1 MRNPFI
7 ATLLF
12 LLIVPI
18 AHEARA
24 YDVKAVGSFHI
35 GGEQVVLSGLP
46 DRELRF
52 TANSPP
58 MRVNPNGE
66 FEVGQ
71 MYVQYVRLA
80 SPKSR
85 YPLLMW
91 HGGGLTGVTWETKPD
106 GGEGWQDWFLKA
118 GYDVYVSDAVERG
131 RASWARYPEIYSVEP
146 FFRPKS
152 EAWELFRMGPPGS
165 YSPDPAKREPYPGV
179 AFPINSFEQFAK
191 QIVPRWT
198 TNDERAQKAYD
209 ALVQRVCPCV
219 IMAHSTGG
227 PFAFAAA
234 LHAPD
239 KIKAIVA
246 IEPAGAPLPNVDVSA
261 FKNIPV
267 LMVWGDNLKS
277 YPLWTKLV
285 PLLSQFR
292 DRLAAAGSNIEWIDL
307 PARGMTGNSHMIMMD
322 RNSDQVAA
330 LVDEWLTQTIIA
342 SEAAKP

>member
-1 MRNPFI
+1 MRNHAI
-7 ATLLF
+7 VIVLS
-12 LLIVPI
+12 LLILP
-18 AHEARA
+18 AARGALA

-71 MYVQYVRLA
+71 MYVQYVTLA
-80 SPKSR
+80 SPKTR

-118 GYDVYVSDAVERG
+118 GYSVYVSDAVERG

-152 EAWELFRMGPPGS
+152 EAWELFRMGPSGS
-165 YSPDPAKREPYPGV
+165 YSPDPAKRRPYPGV
-179 AFPINSFEQFAK
+179 AFPIDSFDQFAK

-198 TNDERAQKAYD
+198 INDDRAQKAYD

-227 PFAFAAA
+227 PFAFTAA

-239 KIKAIVA
+239 KVKAIVA
-246 IEPAGAPLPNVDVSA
+246 VNRRACKRICGDRRRVEGARARQSEGWYHEAIALRAWHQPDVPGPRRPLRLRCAPRPCDEAARQGEGRGRGPDRPALRTGEAAPS
-261 FKNIPV
+261 
-267 LMVWGDNLKS
+267 
-277 YPLWTKLV
+277 
-285 PLLSQFR
+285 PLLLTSR
-292 DRLAAAGSNIEWIDL
+292 VE
-307 PARGMTGNSHMIMMD
+307 RGN
-322 RNSDQVAA
+322 
-330 LVDEWLTQTIIA
+330 
-342 SEAAKP
+342 P